1 MNTAANQLQ
10 ISGKILEIGTE
21 MANEIGNTTWRKQD
35 FVIQTE
41 EKYSKTI
48 HLSVW
53 GDNILWLQRCK
64 VGDLVNAMINVSSKK
79 VGDRWFTEAVAWR
92 IEVDIIR
99 MKTLKELDNLKDSYN
114 FRVKNESPVSVNTPF
129 QFLTLKGEGM
139 ATEQRIQT

>member
-1 MNTAANQLQ
+1 MSTGINQLQ

-21 MANEIGNTTWRKQD
+21 MANEIGNTIWKKQD
-35 FVIQTE
+35 FVIQTD

-64 VGDLVNAMINVSSKK
+64 IDDLVNVMINVSSKK

-92 IEVDIIR
+92 IEVDIVR
-99 MKTLKELDNLKDSYN
+99 MKTLKELNNLD
-114 FRVKNESPVSVNTPF
+114 
-129 QFLTLKGEGM
+129 QL
-139 ATEQRIQT
+139 

>member
-21 MANEIGNTTWRKQD
+21 SANEIGATTWRKQD

-99 MKTLKELDNLKDSYN
+99 MKTLKELDNLN
-114 FRVKNESPVSVNTPF
+114 
-129 QFLTLKGEGM
+129 QL
-139 ATEQRIQT
+139 

>member
-21 MANEIGNTTWRKQD
+21 TTNEIGANVWKKQD

-79 VGDRWFTEAVAWR
+79 VGDRWFTECVAWR

-99 MKTLKELDNLKDSYN
+99 MKTLKELDNLN
-114 FRVKNESPVSVNTPF
+114 
-129 QFLTLKGEGM
+129 QL
-139 ATEQRIQT
+139 

>member
-21 MANEIGNTTWRKQD
+21 MANEIGNNVWKKQD
-35 FVIQTE
+35 FVIQTD

-48 HLSVW
+48 YLSVW

-92 IEVDIIR
+92 IEVDIQR
-99 MKTLKELDNLKDSYN
+99 MKTLKDL
-114 FRVKNESPVSVNTPF
+114 
-129 QFLTLKGEGM
+129 
-139 ATEQRIQT
+139 EQL

>member
-21 MANEIGNTTWRKQD
+21 TTNEIGANVWKKQD

-48 HLSVW
+48 HCSVW

-79 VGDRWFTEAVAWR
+79 VGDRWFTECVAWR

-99 MKTLKELDNLKDSYN
+99 MKTLKDL
-114 FRVKNESPVSVNTPF
+114 
-129 QFLTLKGEGM
+129 
-139 ATEQRIQT
+139 EQL

>member
-21 MANEIGNTTWRKQD
+21 TANEIGGTTWRKQD

-48 HLSVW
+48 HLQVW

-64 VGDLVNAMINVSSKK
+64 VGDLVNAMINISSKK
-79 VGDRWFTEAVAWR
+79 VGERWFTEAVAWR

-99 MKTLKELDNLKDSYN
+99 MKTLKELDNLN
-114 FRVKNESPVSVNTPF
+114 
-129 QFLTLKGEGM
+129 QL
-139 ATEQRIQT
+139 